1 MALHEPMTAAGHGEL
16 ARIGVVVSH
25 GFSGSPESVRPW
37 AEYFAGQGFAVN
49 MPLLPGH
56 GTSWEEMARTPWQ
69 HWYTEVERAYF
80 ELSAQCD
87 RVFVAGLSMGGALAL
102 RIAEHHPVAG
112 LALVNPALAVVDPRA
127 KLAGVMR
134 HVLKSTPAIGNDIL
148 KPGVEEYAYDRTP
161 VAAVAQLMKLIKDT
175 AGNLPKVTAPIMVF
189 QSTVDHI
196 VAGSSADRI
205 RAGVSSKDLHIV
217 KLANSYH
224 VATLDNDAPEIFE
237 RSTAFFMELAGV
249 HNS

>member
-1 MALHEPMTAAGHGEL
+1 MALHEPMTAAGHGGL

-37 AEYFAGQGFAVN
+37 AEHLAAQGFAVN

-56 GTSWEEMARTPWQ
+56 GTSWEEMSRTPWQ
-69 HWYTEVERAYF
+69 RWYTEVEKSYF
-80 ELSAQCD
+80 ELASRCD
-87 RVFVAGLSMGGALAL
+87 QIFIAGLSMGGALAL

-112 LALVNPALAVVDPRA
+112 LALVNPALAVVDPRV
-127 KLAGVMR
+127 KLAGLMR

-148 KPGVEEYAYDRTP
+148 KPGAEEYAYDRTP

-175 AGNLPKVTAPIMVF
+175 AGNLTKVTAPITVF
-189 QSTVDHI
+189 LSTVDHI
-196 VAGSSADRI
+196 VADSSVDRI

-237 RSTAFFMELAGV
+237 RSSIFFKELAGV
-249 HNS
+249 DNA

>member
-1 MALHEPMTAAGHGEL
+1 MALHEPMTAAGRGEL

-37 AEYFAGQGFAVN
+37 AKHFAAQGFAVN

-56 GTSWEEMARTPWQ
+56 GTSWEEMSRTPWQ
-69 HWYTEVERAYF
+69 RWYTELEKSYF
-80 ELSAQCD
+80 ELSTKCD
-87 RVFVAGLSMGGALAL
+87 QVFIAGLSMGGALAL
-102 RIAEHHPVAG
+102 RVAEHHPVAG

-148 KPGVEEYAYDRTP
+148 KPGVEEYAYERTP

-175 AGNLPKVTAPIMVF
+175 AGNLGKVTAPITIF
-189 QSTVDHI
+189 HSTVDHI
-196 VAGSSADRI
+196 VASSSVDRI

-217 KLANSYH
+217 KLSNSYH
-224 VATLDNDAPEIFE
+224 VATLDNDAPEIFD
-237 RSTAFFMELAGV
+237 RSTAFFKELAGV